1 MSERERGTDRVVEST
16 TGERFLGR
24 GEAGGRG
31 ERAVCVGVSKCVC
44 ACGWVDYVCMG
55 VCVCVKELGECGVKF
70 VCDSQ
75 SEFDF
80 NFREQPNDANRKCD
94 KTRDLFKRKVSMFGF
109 FFISTDK

>member
-44 ACGWVDYVCMG
+44 ACVWVDYVCMG
-55 VCVCVKELGECGVKF
+55 VCVCERVG
-70 VCDSQ
+70 
-75 SEFDF
+75 
-80 NFREQPNDANRKCD
+80 
-94 KTRDLFKRKVSMFGF
+94 
-109 FFISTDK
+109 

>member
-1 MSERERGTDRVVEST
+1 M
-16 TGERFLGR
+16 
-24 GEAGGRG
+24 
-31 ERAVCVGVSKCVC
+31 CV
-44 ACGWVDYVCMG
+44 W

-94 KTRDLFKRKVSMFGF
+94 KTRDFLSEKFWFHF
-109 FFISTDK
+109 FFISTDKIKQFLLK

>member
-1 MSERERGTDRVVEST
+1 M
-16 TGERFLGR
+16 
-24 GEAGGRG
+24 
-31 ERAVCVGVSKCVC
+31 CVGVSKCVC
-44 ACGWVDYVCMG
+44 ACGWVDYVYMG

-94 KTRDLFKRKVSMFGF
+94 KTRDLFKRKVLVSF
-109 FFISTDK
+109 FFYFH